1 MNKIL
6 LNNEEYKVTEQDLPY
21 LVIYGEQSGGSHFT
35 ITLVKDLF
43 LSGSKI
49 LFLTA
54 FPMAK
59 DNFLEQIGSTNHSKI
74 TFASSVEDLK
84 NNKDSQVIIL
94 DSGNEALF
102 IEATKILEDL
112 KERVVLVKNIEAF
125 SHDVFDACLDLEKLI
140 LSGHI
145 DMCVAKDKILVKNYK
160 SIVVFT
166 KPEIPLPLEIPVLE
180 KWTGYLSSENQTG
193 IIKVDIK

>member
-6 LNNEEYKVTEQDLPY
+6 LNNEKYIVTEQDLPY
-21 LVIYGEQSGGSHFT
+21 LIIYGEKSGGSHFT

-59 DNFLEQIGSTNHSKI
+59 DNFLEQVGPNHSRI
-74 TFASSVEDLK
+74 AFVNSVEDL
-84 NNKDSQVIIL
+84 NNYKDSDVIIL
-94 DSGNEALF
+94 DSGNSSLF
-102 IEATKILEDL
+102 IEAIKTLEDV
-112 KERVVLVKNIEAF
+112 KDRVVLIKNIEAF
-125 SHDVFDACLDLEKLI
+125 NKDIFNACLDLQKVI

-145 DMCVAKDKILVKNYK
+145 DTCISKDLILQKSFKN
-160 SIVVFT
+160 IVVFT
-166 KPEIPLPLEIPVLE
+166 KPEISLPIEIPVLE
-180 KWTGYLSSENQTG
+180 KWSGYLSSEERSG
-193 IIKVDIK
+193 IIKVKID

>member
-6 LNNEEYKVTEQDLPY
+6 LNNEPYKVSESNLPY
-21 LVIYGEQSGGSHFT
+21 LVIYGDKSGGSHFT

-59 DNFLEQIGSTNHSKI
+59 DNFLEQVGPDHSKI
-74 TFASSVEDLK
+74 AFVNSVEDLK
-84 NNKDSQVIIL
+84 NYKDSDVIIL
-94 DSGNEALF
+94 DSGNENLF
-102 IEATKILEDL
+102 IESTKVLEDIN
-112 KERVVLVKNIEAF
+112 ERVVLVKNIEAF
-125 SHDVFDACLDLEKLI
+125 STEAFDACLSLQKVI

-145 DMCVAKDKILVKNYK
+145 DICTSKEKIMSKEFK
-160 SIVVFT
+160 SMVVFT
-166 KPEIPLPLEIPVLE
+166 KPEISLPIEVPVLE
-180 KWTGYLSSENQTG
+180 KWTGYLWSEGKTG
-193 IIKVDIK
+193 MIKVEID